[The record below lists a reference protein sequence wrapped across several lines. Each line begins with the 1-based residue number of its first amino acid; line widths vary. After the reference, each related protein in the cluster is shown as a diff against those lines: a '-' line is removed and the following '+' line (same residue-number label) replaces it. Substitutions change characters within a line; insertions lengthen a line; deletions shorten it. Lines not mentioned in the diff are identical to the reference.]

1 MTLSEQYIKDL
12 ETELAAAT
20 GKLKQD
26 FAEIRGN
33 RPSPDMVQNIAITL
47 YEQRLTIRELG
58 SLSVLP
64 PRTIQIA
71 LWDKNA
77 VAPVVKAI
85 EAAHLG
91 LTASSDGNVV
101 RATLSSLGDERREE
115 LAKLVKKMA
124 EGARIQIRGRRDD
137 AMKRIRDGEN
147 NKELTKDDAF
157 RAKEKI
163 QKAVD
168 KANGDVES
176 AVEYKIAE
184 LGESK

>member
-12 ETELAAAT
+12 EIELAAVT

-26 FAEIRGN
+26 LAEIRGN
-33 RPSPDMVQNIAITL
+33 RPSADMVQNIALTL
-47 YEQRLTIRELG
+47 YDQRITIRELG
-58 SLSVLP
+58 SLNILP
-64 PRTIQIA
+64 PRTIQIT
-71 LWDKNA
+71 LWDKDA
-77 VAPVVKAI
+77 VLPVIKAI

-91 LTASSDGNVV
+91 LTATNDGNII

-124 EGARIQIRGRRDD
+124 ETVRIQIRSRRDD
-137 AMKRIRDGEN
+137 TMKRIKDGEN

-168 KANGDVES
+168 KANDDV
-176 AVEYKIAE
+176 ALFVEGKMAE
-184 LGESK
+184 IGE

>member
-12 ETELAAAT
+12 EIGLAATT

-26 FAEIRGN
+26 LAEIRGN
-33 RPSPDMVQNIAITL
+33 RPSADMVQNIALTL
-47 YEQRLTIRELG
+47 YDQRITIRELG
-58 SLSVLP
+58 SLNILP
-64 PRTIQIA
+64 PRTIQIT
-71 LWDKNA
+71 LWDKDA
-77 VAPVVKAI
+77 VLPVVKAI

-91 LTASSDGNVV
+91 LTAASDGNVI

-124 EGARIQIRGRRDD
+124 EAVRIQIRGRRDD
-137 AMKRIRDGEN
+137 TMKRIKDGEN

-168 KANGDVES
+168 RANSDVAS
-176 AVEYKIAE
+176 LVDGKIAE
-184 LGESK
+184 IGE